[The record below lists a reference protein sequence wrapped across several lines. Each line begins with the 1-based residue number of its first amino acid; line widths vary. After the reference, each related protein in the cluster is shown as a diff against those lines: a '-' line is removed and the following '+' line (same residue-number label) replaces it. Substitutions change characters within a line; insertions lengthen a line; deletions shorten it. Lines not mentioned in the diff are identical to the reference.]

1 MTIFFSFTL
10 VDLVVPENAIIYKQ
24 IVTQDQAIQLIKEGV
39 KPCLEQSRQ
48 ALMNIASRLGIE
60 IPSPVITSTVEELSI
75 GDSILVLTNQSGYT
89 EDVTNAKF
97 KFTLW
102 TRLA

>member
-10 VDLVVPENAIIYKQ
+10 VDSVVPENAIIYKQ

-39 KPCLEQSRQ
+39 KPCLEQSWQ
-48 ALMNIASRLGIE
+48 ALMNIASHFGIATP
-60 IPSPVITSTVEELSI
+60 IPAASQIEELSV
-75 GDSILVLTNQSGYT
+75 GDSFLVLNNQSGYT

>member
-1 MTIFFSFTL
+1 
-10 VDLVVPENAIIYKQ
+10 
-24 IVTQDQAIQLIKEGV
+24 
-39 KPCLEQSRQ
+39 
-48 ALMNIASRLGIE
+48 MNIASRLGIE
-60 IPSPVITSTVEELSI
+60 IPSPVITSNVEELSI
-75 GDSILVLTNQSGYT
+75 GDSILVLNNQSGYT